1 MQSRAFMATIGLD
14 YDALTKEEFVSIISG
29 LKKIQVSEKPHQPA
43 RENDHEPWQ
52 RKTGKTL
59 KQRRCCGGTG
69 AFIYRCFPR
78 RRKLHIPRFVA
89 PPFPTK
95 SPILRRAP
103 SDRRSLFLKNPAFVP
118 QLTSQNP
125 SVLLPRKSACR
136 HTLPCCRVRRPLLSA
151 STGSKGIT
159 HSTFLR
165 KIVCQQGCSRPY
177 WKPGVK
183 GALPLKFLIFLADA
197 YTKCKNAACNAC
209 SENEKNSA
217 AARYAYG
224 STAFF
229 Y

>member
-1 MQSRAFMATIGLD
+1 M
-14 YDALTKEEFVSIISG
+14 
-29 LKKIQVSEKPHQPA
+29 A
-43 RENDHEPWQ
+43 REN
-52 RKTGKTL
+52 GKNAETKAML
-59 KQRRCCGGTG
+59 RRDGGFYIPMLPASSQTPYPS
-69 AFIYRCFPR
+69 FRCSSFPH
-78 RRKLHIPRFVA
+78 KISDFAGELHQTVGFC
-89 PPFPTK
+89 FSK
-95 SPILRRAP
+95 ILRLC
-103 SDRRSLFLKNPAFVP
+103 RSSRHEIRLSYCREKC
-118 QLTSQNP
+118 
-125 SVLLPRKSACR
+125 ACC

-165 KIVCQQGCSRPY
+165 KIVCQQGCSRSY

-183 GALPLKFLIFLADA
+183 GALPLKFLIFLAGA
-197 YTKCKNAACNAC
+197 YANCKNAACNAC